1 MQSRK
6 LLAAAIA
13 AAFFAPAFAADN
25 EPKTLE
31 TVTVTGSLIP
41 RAVVETATPTIEIT
55 AADIQKQGFKTV
67 ADALRASPLASGA
80 VQNAQS
86 SSSFTQGAQSISLF
100 GLDPGFTKILVDGH
114 PLANYPLLY
123 NGQSNFVDI
132 STIPTSIVE
141 RIDIVPGNQSAVYG
155 SDAIAGVVNIILKKN
170 VDGFDVNFRGGGYTD
185 GGGGNQRVQ
194 LTGGHST
201 DRSKTVFSVELGNQA
216 PIYGADRKLTRS
228 TASDPSRNGADP
240 IASRNFLRL
249 AYDANGR
256 GSYVDPGAGAC
267 ENVSSL
273 FNNSTYYAYR
283 PGSGY
288 YCGSQDVGQA
298 TLMNK
303 KRSATGY
310 VSSSFK
316 VNDHLELYG
325 SGLYGS
331 STNTSIA
338 GSNYTF
344 WSANNGGRFID
355 QATGQQTI
363 AQHAL
368 SPEETGGYDRI
379 GNRNIGQQYQV
390 IAGARGKL
398 GDSAW
403 DYDAYYNRSAYSLT
417 NKQNRPLAGPID
429 ALFEKQFMGPKLGN
443 DAATGLPIYA
453 PNWANFY
460 QAVTPEQYIATL
472 GQINSVSQTWTQDL
486 NVQLTNTSLAS
497 LPAGDIGLAIVGQA
511 GNEHWSNRTDLAV
524 VNRDY
529 WGLSGTQGH
538 GKRQHYALA
547 GELSVPITAELLASA
562 AVRYDRYQWTGNA
575 IGRPTYKLAFE
586 YRPIDTLLLRANYAT
601 AFRAPDMG
609 YLFAG
614 DSGYFI
620 GAPDFYGCETFY
632 PGEALRDC
640 PAYNQSTRGVRA
652 GNPDLKP
659 ITAKSYGVGAVWS
672 PTQDF
677 NLSLDYLSI
686 RIADKVEDLSITTLF
701 RNEAGCRTGRQDA
714 GSATCQ
720 DALSRISRDATG
732 AVTNIRSGPINS
744 SNERVDALTVGAN
757 YRIDMGNAGNLR
769 LGASYSNTL
778 KHTLQQ
784 YAGEAT
790 IDLLRAPQ
798 YSTDF
803 KTITT
808 ASVGWD
814 RGDWSATL
822 FGNRRGRTPNYLA
835 QVNNSYAVPGAGR
848 LGSWTTFNMNI
859 GYQLPDDASLSL
871 VLNNLRN
878 TKPPMDQSYYALPY
892 FNVGNYDVYG
902 RSVFVEFNWHF
913 GGKK

>member
-13 AAFFAPAFAADN
+13 AAFFAPAFAADT

-86 SSSFTQGAQSISLF
+86 SGSFTQGAQSISLF

-170 VDGFDVNFRGGGYTD
+170 VDGFDVNVRGGGYSD

-194 LTGGHST
+194 LTGGFST
-201 DRSKTVFSVELGNQA
+201 DRSKTVFSAELSNQA

-240 IASRNFLRL
+240 IASRSLLRVT
-249 AYDANGR
+249 YDANGR
-256 GSYVDPGAGAC
+256 ASYVDPGAEAC
-267 ENVSSL
+267 QNVSQL
-273 FNNSTYYAYR
+273 YNNSVYHAFR

-288 YCGSQDVGQA
+288 YCGTQDIGYA

-303 KRSATGY
+303 KRAANAY
-310 VSSSFK
+310 ASSSFK

-325 SGLYGS
+325 SGLYS
-331 STNTSIA
+331 ASTNSSLA

-344 WSANNGGRFID
+344 WSANNNGRFID

-363 AQHAL
+363 AQRAL
-368 SPEETGGYDRI
+368 APEDTGGYDRLDD
-379 GNRNIGQQYQV
+379 RNIGHQYQV
-390 IAGARGKL
+390 ILGARGKL

-417 NKQNRPLAGPID
+417 NKQMRPLGSRID
-429 ALFEKQFMGPKLGN
+429 ALFEQQFLGAQQGT

-453 PNWANFY
+453 PNWSNFY
-460 QAVTPEQYIATL
+460 QAITPAQYIAKL
-472 GQINSVSQTWTQDL
+472 GQINSLSQTWTQDL
-486 NVQLTNTSLAS
+486 NLQLTNTSLAS
-497 LPAGDIGLAIVGQA
+497 LPAGDIGLAVVGQA
-511 GNEHWSNRTDLAV
+511 GNEHWSNRTDLGV
-524 VNRDY
+524 VNGDY
-529 WGLSGTQGH
+529 WGLTGTQGH
-538 GKRQHYALA
+538 GKRQHYAVA
-547 GELSVPITAELLASA
+547 GELSVPITTELLASA
-562 AVRYDRYQWTGNA
+562 AVRYDRYKWTGNA
-575 IGRPTYKLAFE
+575 IGKPTYKLALE

-614 DSGYFI
+614 DSGYFTN
-620 GAPDFYGCETFY
+620 APDFYGCETYY
-632 PGEALRDC
+632 PGESLRDC
-640 PAYNQSTRGVRA
+640 PAYGQSTA
-652 GNPDLKP
+652 GTRSGNRDLKP
-659 ITAKSYGVGAVWS
+659 ITAKSYGLGAVWS

-686 RIADKVEDLSITTLF
+686 RIADKVEDLSVTTLF
-701 RNEAGCRTGRQDA
+701 RNEADCRTGRQDI

-720 DALSRISRDATG
+720 DALARISRSATG
-732 AVTNIRSGPINS
+732 EVTNIRSGPINS
-744 SNERVDALTVGAN
+744 SSERVDALTAGAN
-757 YRIDMGNAGNLR
+757 YRIAMGSAGNLR

-784 YAGEAT
+784 YAGDPT
-790 IDLLRAPQ
+790 IDLLRSPQ

-808 ASVGWD
+808 ATIGWD
-814 RGDWSATL
+814 LDKWSATL
-822 FGNRRGRTPNYLA
+822 FGNRRGSSPNYLA
-835 QVNNSYAVPGAGR
+835 QVNDSYAAPGAGR
-848 LGSWTTFNMNI
+848 LGSWTTFNFNV
-859 GYQLPDDASLSL
+859 GYQLPDDASISL
-871 VLNNLRN
+871 IVNNLRN
-878 TKPPMDQSYYALPY
+878 TKPPVDRSYYGLPY
-892 FNVGNYDVYG
+892 FNAGNYDIYG
-902 RSVFVEFNWHF
+902 RSLFVEFNWHF